1 VPLSSSTK
9 PITED
14 DESIRVAL
22 EDAHVPSLLPA
33 LAQLTGDLSLLRDE
47 LRPDPARIREAQGG
61 LSADQQAR
69 SRTLAFEVLRAYR
82 DDDGQPAPPPS
93 TEGLRQ
99 LMEFIVGGT
108 KIDQYLPLLQEEL
121 DIADTDQRAP
131 HWRKEDIAPDREFQ
145 VVVVGA
151 GMSGIVA
158 AYRLHQAGIPYVVVE
173 KNGEVGGTWLE
184 NVYPGC
190 RVDVPSHL
198 YSYSFA
204 GKNDWPQH
212 FSSQEVLLDYFRLCA
227 DEFELR
233 DHIRFNT
240 EVISAA
246 FDDERNTWSIRLRDP
261 DGTESALVAQAL
273 ISAVGQLNRPNFPQI
288 PGIDSFA
295 GSSFHSAQWDRS
307 VELTG
312 RRVAVIGTGC
322 SAAQLIPVVAE
333 QAGELRV
340 FQRTANWMAPSPDY
354 HDDVAAGLT
363 WLFGHVPH
371 YGDWYRFWLF
381 WQLAEG
387 MLAAAKVDPAWPDQE
402 RSVSA
407 ANDEM
412 RALLTGYLQMQ
423 FADDPELCEK
433 VVPTYPPG
441 AKRIVRDNGIW
452 AATLRRDHVSLVTD
466 KIEAITPSG
475 IVTSDGDVYQADVI
489 IYATGFQA
497 SRFLTPMKVTGRGGI
512 DLHDRWDGN
521 ARAYLGITIPDFPNF
536 FCLYGP
542 NTNVVAN
549 GSIIW
554 FSECEVHYV
563 LSCLHLLLSGEHGAM
578 DCQPEVH
585 DAYNVR
591 IDEGNRQMAWGAS
604 SVNSWYKNASG
615 RVSQNWPF
623 SLLEYWD
630 QTREVDP
637 EDYALL

>member
-1 VPLSSSTK
+1 MSLTSSIQ

-14 DESIRVAL
+14 DEFIRAAL
-22 EDAHVPSLLPA
+22 EDAHVPSLLPTV
-33 LAQLTGDLSLLRDE
+33 AQLTGDMSLLRDD
-47 LRPDPARIREAQGG
+47 LRPDPARLREAQGG
-61 LSADQQAR
+61 LSVAQQAECR
-69 SRTLAFEVLRAYR
+69 LLALEAIVAYR
-82 DDDGQPAPPPS
+82 DGNAKPASPPG
-93 TEGLRQ
+93 TEDLRR
-99 LMEFIVGGT
+99 LMEFIVGGS

-121 DIADTDQRAP
+121 DIYDDDQRSP
-131 HWRKEDIAPDREFQ
+131 NWHKDDIAGDRSFQ

-158 AYRLHQAGIPYVVVE
+158 AYRLHQAGIGYVVIE
-173 KNGEVGGTWLE
+173 KNAEVGGTWLE
-184 NVYPGC
+184 NIYPGC

-212 FSSQEVLLDYFRLCA
+212 FSSQEVLLDYFRGCA
-227 DEFELR
+227 DEFGLR

-240 EVISAA
+240 EVVSAA
-246 FDDERNTWSIRLRDP
+246 YDEERGSWTLRLRDA
-261 DGTESALVAQAL
+261 GGAETVIEAQAL
-273 ISAVGQLNRPNFPQI
+273 ISAVGQLNRPNFPRI
-288 PGIDSFA
+288 PGIDSFGGA
-295 GSSFHSAQWDRS
+295 SFHSAQWDRS

-312 RRVAVIGTGC
+312 KRVAVIGTGC

-354 HDDVAAGLT
+354 HTDVPDGLT

-387 MLAAAKVDPAWPDQE
+387 MLAASRVDPSWQQQE

-412 RALLTGYLQMQ
+412 RALLTAYLEMQ
-423 FADDPELCEK
+423 FGDDPKLLGK

-452 AATLRRDHVSLVTD
+452 SATLRRDHVSLITE

-475 IVTSDGDVYQADVI
+475 IATSDGDTYEADVI

-497 SRFLTPMKVTGRGGI
+497 SRFLTPMKVVGRGGV

-521 ARAYLGITIPDFPNF
+521 ARAYLGITIPSFPNF

-554 FSECEVHYV
+554 FSECEAHYV
-563 LSCLHLLLSGEHGAM
+563 LSCLRLLLSGDYRAM
-578 DCQPEVH
+578 DCRADVH

-604 SVNSWYKNASG
+604 SVNSWYKNESG

-623 SLLEYWD
+623 SLLEYWH

-637 EDYALL
+637 ADYDLV